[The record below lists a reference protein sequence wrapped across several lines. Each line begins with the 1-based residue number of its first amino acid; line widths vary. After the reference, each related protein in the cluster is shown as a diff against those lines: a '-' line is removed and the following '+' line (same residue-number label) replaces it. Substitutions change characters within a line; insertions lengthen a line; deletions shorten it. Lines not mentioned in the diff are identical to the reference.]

1 MSNEKLKYTDMCIY
15 IDNHIYT
22 EDYDPDKVFYYLW
35 RLFYALSKKKKFFYS
50 NTDYEDYSYYCACH
64 LYFRLVDDR
73 QFLEENNPKKLSK
86 IKSVLNYIKRIMY
99 PLKVN
104 YCKDKYKDSYPYK
117 MQLITSSKQV
127 ECCYIE
133 TNKIRTNVNDLLQ
146 SETLIYFNNI
156 ANTIKQ
162 FLKNTPYYK
171 DKKTYLN
178 LYISCLLTLL
188 RGVTL
193 SNEQL
198 KNYCKSTRLNR
209 DSWLE
214 NAYYEASLQAPVVWH
229 LPQEM
234 TEYIGVLVEEIKTL
248 IINDINYLIK
258 VYTPKEDILQDIL
271 LTGLIVDKEEENNE

>member
-1 MSNEKLKYTDMCIY
+1 
-15 IDNHIYT
+15 
-22 EDYDPDKVFYYLW
+22 
-35 RLFYALSKKKKFFYS
+35 
-50 NTDYEDYSYYCACH
+50 
-64 LYFRLVDDR
+64 
-73 QFLEENNPKKLSK
+73 
-86 IKSVLNYIKRIMY
+86 MY

-117 MQLITSSKQV
+117 MQLITSSKQI
-127 ECCYIE
+127 EDCYIE
-133 TNKIRTNVNDLLQ
+133 TSKVRTNIDDLLQ

-188 RGVTL
+188 RSVTL

-198 KNYCKSTRLNR
+198 KNYSKSTRLNKE
-209 DSWLE
+209 SWLE
-214 NAYYEASLQAPVVWH
+214 DAYYKASLEAPVVWH

-234 TEYIGVLVEEIKTL
+234 VEYVGVLVEQIKTL

-271 LTGLIVDKEEENNE
+271 LNGLIMDKEEENNE